1 MIKTV
6 IFLGDR
12 VVFISPAPEIMLSIP
27 LLKEAKHIQFCTH
40 SVCMC
45 IGCQTFLK
53 KHKKHLLSFQLN
65 GYAIFFPIGRLAAAW
80 VSTAVNLKHFKQ

>member
-12 VVFISPAPEIMLSIP
+12 VVFISPAPEIMSSIP

-45 IGCQTFLK
+45 IGCQTF
-53 KHKKHLLSFQLN
+53 
-65 GYAIFFPIGRLAAAW
+65 
-80 VSTAVNLKHFKQ
+80 